1 MEDRNCELLFEY
13 LRSIL
18 YDSEVKTLE
27 IDSLDEP
34 FRKLGMGLQY
44 LETAV
49 KEMKQCSAAL
59 SKGDLSSFKPAR
71 ENFLCE
77 NLKNIHANLNHLT
90 WQAKQVA
97 KGDYSQTV
105 SYLGEFSEAF
115 NTMTEQLREREK
127 SLKLIAEQEKKHAEM
142 AESYR
147 QLLMELIARSEE
159 EILVISLDGQS
170 LLYSNRRTEDEVRNW
185 DVYKQWISQIVQK
198 KQQEDRRKERYEWK
212 WEAEDSTHRFYA
224 ITTGKMKWQ
233 GEWAYVNIVQEV
245 TETRVKEEQLKA
257 EAYQDML
264 TRIGN
269 RFYLKEKAEE
279 ILQTG
284 EPVSVCY
291 CDLDHL
297 KYINDTFGH
306 QEGDAYIRFFVRIV
320 NENIRE
326 EDIFA
331 RIGGDEFC
339 ILMRDCAGDDA
350 RKRLSDIQKQFVLRE
365 KTNYARSFSCGIVG
379 VPRNHDKVDLD
390 TLLAKVDQI
399 GAACHTGNPTCF
411 FQPLVGIDYDET
423 NPLRIFESVYDT
435 IADRK
440 ENPKEGS
447 YTNYLFDKGIDKI
460 LKKIGEEAT
469 EVVIAAKNPN
479 PEEVKYE
486 IADFLYHAMVLMV
499 EKGLTW
505 EDIVKELAD
514 R

>member
-59 SKGDLSSFKPAR
+59 SKGDLSRFKPAR

-142 AESYR
+142 AESYS
-147 QLLMELIARSEE
+147 QLLMELIARSEK
-159 EILVISLDGQS
+159 EILVISLDGKS
-170 LLYSNRRTEDEVRNW
+170 LLYSNRRTEEEVQNW
-185 DVYKQWISQIVQK
+185 DVYKQWISQIGQK

-284 EPVSVCY
+284 EQISVCY

-297 KYINDTFGH
+297 KYVNDTYGH
-306 QEGDAYIRFFVRIV
+306 MEGDWYICHFVDIV
-320 NENIRE
+320 KHNIRE
-326 EDIFA
+326 HDVFA
-331 RIGGDEFC
+331 RVGGDEFC
-339 ILMRDCAGDDA
+339 IILKGCPEDVAQKKI
-350 RKRLSDIQKQFVLRE
+350 RKIQKDFIAESTRPYD
-365 KTNYARSFSCGIVG
+365 KNFSFGIVKLS
-379 VPRNHDKVDLD
+379 NNQK
-390 TLLAKVDQI
+390 AI
-399 GAACHTGNPTCF
+399 
-411 FQPLVGIDYDET
+411 GID
-423 NPLRIFESVYDT
+423 
-435 IADRK
+435 A
-440 ENPKEGS
+440 
-447 YTNYLFDKGIDKI
+447 I
-460 LKKIGEEAT
+460 LKQAD
-469 EVVIAAKNPN
+469 AAMYIQKK
-479 PEEVKYE
+479 EHKKQHKKQ
-486 IADFLYHAMVLMV
+486 LLMN
-499 EKGLTW
+499 T
-505 EDIVKELAD
+505 
-514 R
+514 

>member
-127 SLKLIAEQEKKHAEM
+127 SLKLIVEQEKKHAEM
-142 AESYR
+142 AESYS

-170 LLYSNRRTEDEVRNW
+170 LLYSNRRSEDEVRNW
-185 DVYKQWISQIVQK
+185 DVYKQWIGQIEQK
-198 KQQEDRRKERYEWK
+198 TQKNNRRKELYEWK
-212 WEAEDSTHRFYA
+212 WEAEDSDHRFYA

-245 TETRVKEEQLKA
+245 TEARVKEEQLRA

-279 ILQTG
+279 ILKTG

-297 KYINDTFGH
+297 KYVNATYGH
-306 QEGDAYIRFFVRIV
+306 MEGDWYICHFVDIV
-320 NENIRE
+320 KHNIRE
-326 EDIFA
+326 HDVFA
-331 RIGGDEFC
+331 RVGGDEFC
-339 ILMRDCAGDDA
+339 IILKGCPEDVAQKKI
-350 RKRLSDIQKQFVLRE
+350 RKIQKDFIAESTRPYD
-365 KTNYARSFSCGIVG
+365 KNFSFGIVKLS
-379 VPRNHDKVDLD
+379 N
-390 TLLAKVDQI
+390 DQKAI
-399 GAACHTGNPTCF
+399 
-411 FQPLVGIDYDET
+411 GID
-423 NPLRIFESVYDT
+423 
-435 IADRK
+435 A
-440 ENPKEGS
+440 
-447 YTNYLFDKGIDKI
+447 I
-460 LKKIGEEAT
+460 LKQAD
-469 EVVIAAKNPN
+469 AAMYIQKK
-479 PEEVKYE
+479 EHKKQHKKQ
-486 IADFLYHAMVLMV
+486 LLMN
-499 EKGLTW
+499 T
-505 EDIVKELAD
+505 
-514 R
+514 

>member
-115 NTMTEQLREREK
+115 NTMTEQLRERER
-127 SLKLIAEQEKKHAEM
+127 SLKLIVEQEKKHAEM
-142 AESYR
+142 AESYS

-185 DVYKQWISQIVQK
+185 DVYKQWISQIEQRTQK
-198 KQQEDRRKERYEWK
+198 NNRRKELYEWK
-212 WEAEDSTHRFYA
+212 WEAEDSDHRFYA

-279 ILQTG
+279 ILKTG

-297 KYINDTFGH
+297 KYINDEYGH
-306 QEGDAYIRFFVRIV
+306 LEGDWYLTLFADIVKRSIRK
-320 NENIRE
+320 

-331 RIGGDEFC
+331 RLGGDEFC
-339 ILMRDCAGDDA
+339 I
-350 RKRLSDIQKQFVLRE
+350 
-365 KTNYARSFSCGIVG
+365 
-379 VPRNHDKVDLD
+379 
-390 TLLAKVDQI
+390 
-399 GAACHTGNPTCF
+399 
-411 FQPLVGIDYDET
+411 
-423 NPLRIFESVYDT
+423 
-435 IADRK
+435 
-440 ENPKEGS
+440 
-447 YTNYLFDKGIDKI
+447 I
-460 LKKIGEEAT
+460 LKKCPKAMAEQKMQQILSSFTGDKSREYEKSFSYGIVEIPEDHPENIQVNDIIQKADTLMYLQKRSHYQKIHKNAGENEC
-469 EVVIAAKNPN
+469 
-479 PEEVKYE
+479 
-486 IADFLYHAMVLMV
+486 
-499 EKGLTW
+499 
-505 EDIVKELAD
+505 
-514 R
+514 

>member
-115 NTMTEQLREREK
+115 NTMTEQLRERER
-127 SLKLIAEQEKKHAEM
+127 SLKLIVEQEKKHAEM
-142 AESYR
+142 AESYS

-185 DVYKQWISQIVQK
+185 DVYKQWISQIEQK
-198 KQQEDRRKERYEWK
+198 TQKNNRRKELYEWK
-212 WEAEDSTHRFYA
+212 WEAEDSDHRFYA

-279 ILQTG
+279 ILKTG

-390 TLLAKVDQI
+390 TLLHEADEVMYNQKREHKKESQSE
-399 GAACHTGNPTCF
+399 
-411 FQPLVGIDYDET
+411 LGI
-423 NPLRIFESVYDT
+423 
-435 IADRK
+435 
-440 ENPKEGS
+440 
-447 YTNYLFDKGIDKI
+447 
-460 LKKIGEEAT
+460 
-469 EVVIAAKNPN
+469 
-479 PEEVKYE
+479 
-486 IADFLYHAMVLMV
+486 
-499 EKGLTW
+499 
-505 EDIVKELAD
+505 
-514 R
+514 

>member
-18 YDSEVKTLE
+18 YDAEVKTLDT
-27 IDSLDEP
+27 DSLDEP

-115 NTMTEQLREREK
+115 NTMMEQLREREK

-142 AESYR
+142 AESYS
-147 QLLMELIARSEE
+147 QLLMELIARSKE

-185 DVYKQWISQIVQK
+185 DVYKQWIGQIEQK
-198 KQQEDRRKERYEWK
+198 TQKNNRRKELYEWK
-212 WEAEDSTHRFYA
+212 WEAEDSDHRFYA

-245 TETRVKEEQLKA
+245 TEARVKEEQLKA

-284 EPVSVCY
+284 EQISVCY

-326 EDIFA
+326 EDVFA

-365 KTNYARSFSCGIVG
+365 KKNYARSFSCGIVG

-390 TLLAKVDQI
+390 TLLHEADEVMYNQKREHKKEYQSE
-399 GAACHTGNPTCF
+399 
-411 FQPLVGIDYDET
+411 LGI
-423 NPLRIFESVYDT
+423 
-435 IADRK
+435 
-440 ENPKEGS
+440 
-447 YTNYLFDKGIDKI
+447 
-460 LKKIGEEAT
+460 
-469 EVVIAAKNPN
+469 
-479 PEEVKYE
+479 
-486 IADFLYHAMVLMV
+486 
-499 EKGLTW
+499 
-505 EDIVKELAD
+505 
-514 R
+514 

>member
-59 SKGDLSSFKPAR
+59 SKGDLSSFKPAI

-142 AESYR
+142 AESYS
-147 QLLMELIARSEE
+147 QLLMELIARSEK
-159 EILVISLDGQS
+159 EILVISLDGKS
-170 LLYSNRRTEDEVRNW
+170 LLYSNRRTEEEVQNW
-185 DVYKQWISQIVQK
+185 DVYKQWISQIGQK

-284 EPVSVCY
+284 EQISVCY

-297 KYINDTFGH
+297 KYVNDNYGH
-306 QEGDAYIRFFVRIV
+306 GEGDWYIRHFSDTVSC
-320 NENIRE
+320 NIRQ
-326 EDIFA
+326 EDVFA

-339 ILMRDCAGDDA
+339 IVLRHCQVETARRKMR
-350 RKRLSDIQKQFVLRE
+350 RIQKLFASE
-365 KTNYARSFSCGIVG
+365 KEHPYKKGFSFGLEEIPEGHGSLIIE
-379 VPRNHDKVDLD
+379 DI
-390 TLLAKVDQI
+390 I
-399 GAACHTGNPTCF
+399 GH
-411 FQPLVGIDYDET
+411 
-423 NPLRIFESVYDT
+423 
-435 IADRK
+435 ADRAMYRQK
-440 ENPKEGS
+440 REH
-447 YTNYLFDKGIDKI
+447 TR
-460 LKKIGEEAT
+460 AQ
-469 EVVIAAKNPN
+469 KNS
-479 PEEVKYE
+479 
-486 IADFLYHAMVLMV
+486 
-499 EKGLTW
+499 LT
-505 EDIVKELAD
+505 
-514 R
+514 